1 MSNSF
6 YSNLVDNEGIKI
18 MGILNVT
25 PDSFSDGGKYF
36 SKEKAIEQAL
46 KLLEEGADII
56 DIGGESSRPGAKSVS
71 IEEEISRTIPIIENI
86 LKFNKSAVISIDTV
100 KPEVAELAM
109 QNGAKLI
116 NDISSFANSNMLEVA
131 KNYSAILILMHMQGI
146 PLTMQK
152 SPKYRDVVGE
162 VISIITQKVE
172 YAKSKGVSKLIIDP
186 GIGFGKNVRD
196 NFMLLK
202 NLEKFTKLQLPIL
215 IGVSKKSLFGL
226 SLDLDLEEREIA
238 SLILETFS
246 VNFGAKIIRTHN
258 VKNGIQIKKLNFLIN
273 NPNLEL

>member
-146 PLTMQK
+146 PLTMQN

-162 VISIITQKVE
+162 VINIITQKVE

-215 IGVSKKSLFGL
+215 IGVSKKSLIGQ
-226 SLDLDLEEREIA
+226 SLDLELEEREIA

-273 NPNLEL
+273 NPNLLL